1 MTRSG
6 IVSIDSKA
14 FDVIDDVT
22 VDDVKSLRLSTTAFK
37 PNLPI
42 ETPQTSISFQQV
54 ASIPQLPTEAFSSSL
69 SISVV
74 DCSVG
79 EIESSAFS
87 GFSVINV
94 TFIRTTINRV
104 RVLNVSAEANRLDAG
119 YAIVGFHNEWL

>member
-1 MTRSG
+1 LILGRFNLRVTRSG

-14 FDVIDDVT
+14 FDVIDDVSI
-22 VDDVKSLRLSTTAFK
+22 DDVKSLRLSTSAFK

-42 ETPQTSISFQQV
+42 ETPQTTIAFRRV
-54 ASIPQLPTEAFSSSL
+54 ASIPQLPTDAFSSSL

-74 DCSVG
+74 DCNVG

-94 TFIRTTINRV
+94 TFIRTIINRV
-104 RVLNVSAEANRLDAG
+104 FFGA
-119 YAIVGFHNEWL
+119 